1 MMNHQTKK
9 ALVALCAAM
18 GLTGCGSLDVPDLNN
33 PSVETIQDSP
43 TRATVLTAST
53 GLLMGRRV
61 GVAVTN
67 GYVAELGVIGRE
79 AYVFDGSEPRTVT
92 ELLGK
97 DLDPGGPAF
106 GGNFWANPYANI
118 RNANVLLGALDKVA
132 GVDEAEKHAIRG
144 YAKTI
149 QALDFLVVINTRDS
163 LGAPIDVNR
172 PVNEL
177 APFESKEKVFEHI
190 ARLLDEGK
198 TELEQGSESFPFP
211 LSSGFKG
218 IENVASFNTPA
229 TFLRFNRA
237 VKARVDVY
245 RGRYEEAL
253 TDLSDSFLN
262 ATGPLELGVYDT
274 FDTGSGELTN
284 NLNSKNI
291 VAHPSIAAE
300 ADKQDNGKLDDR
312 VLRKTALLDKPATGG
327 DGKLSTDRKF
337 ILYTTQNASV
347 PIIRNEELIL
357 LRAEANI
364 GLKNYGP
371 AIDDLN
377 TIRTVSGKLPPRLDL
392 DENNILDELLKQ
404 KRYSLMFEG
413 GHRWID
419 MRRYGKLNS
428 LPREYGDFP
437 VHERF
442 PIPQTELD
450 ARK

>member
-1 MMNHQTKK
+1 MIHQTKK

-33 PSVETIQDSP
+33 PSVETIRDSP

-67 GYVAELGVIGRE
+67 GYVSELGVIGRE

-97 DLDPGGPAF
+97 TLDPGGPAF

-118 RNANVLLGALDKVA
+118 RNANVLMGALDKVA
-132 GVDEAEKHAIRG
+132 GVSDTEKHAIRG

-149 QALDFLVVINTRDS
+149 QALDFLVVINTRDTN
-163 LGAPIDVNR
+163 GAPIDVNR
-172 PVNEL
+172 PVGDL
-177 APFESKEKVFEHI
+177 APFVTKDAVFEHI
-190 ARLLDEGK
+190 AGLLDEGK
-198 TELEQGSESFPFP
+198 AELEAGGDSFPFP
-211 LSSGFKG
+211 LSSGFEG
-218 IENVASFNTPA
+218 IAKVDSFDTPA

-237 VKARVDVY
+237 VKARVNVY

-253 TDLSDSFLN
+253 TDLAASFIN
-262 ATGPLELGVYDT
+262 PTGPLELGVYDT

-291 VAHPSIAAE
+291 VVHPSIEKE
-300 ADKQDNGKLDDR
+300 ADTQANGALDDR
-312 VLRKTALLDKPATGG
+312 VLRKTAKLDKPSTGG
-327 DGKLSTDRKF
+327 DGKLSSDRKF
-337 ILYTTQNASV
+337 TLYSTQNAPV

-364 GLKNYGP
+364 GLRNFGP

-377 TIRTVSGKLPPRLDL
+377 TIRTVSGKLPPRTDL
-392 DENNILDELLKQ
+392 DESNILDELLKQ

-419 MRRYGKLNS
+419 LRRYGKLNT
-428 LPREYGDFP
+428 LPLEYLTDAP

>member
-1 MMNHQTKK
+1 MIHQTKK

-33 PSVETIQDSP
+33 PSVETIQERP

-53 GLLMGRRV
+53 GLLLGRRV

-92 ELLGK
+92 ELLGRQ
-97 DLDPGGPAF
+97 LDPGGPAF

-118 RNANVLLGALDKVA
+118 RNANVLLAALDKVA
-132 GVDEAEKHAIRG
+132 GVSDSEKHAIRG
-144 YAKTI
+144 YAKTL
-149 QALDFLVVINTRDS
+149 QALDFLVVINTRDT
-163 LGAPIDVNR
+163 LGAPIAVDR

-177 APFESKEKVFEHI
+177 APFESKERVFEHI
-190 ARLLDEGK
+190 ATLLDEAK
-198 TELEQGSESFPFP
+198 ADLEAGGEAFPFP
-211 LSSGFKG
+211 LSSGFNG
-218 IENVASFNTPA
+218 IEKVDSFNTPS

-253 TDLSDSFLN
+253 TDLAASFIN
-262 ATGPLELGVYDT
+262 PTGPLELGVYDT
-274 FDTGSGELTN
+274 FGTGSGELTN
-284 NLNSKNI
+284 NLNSNNI
-291 VAHPSIAAE
+291 VAHPSLE
-300 ADKQDNGKLDDR
+300 KDADLQANGALDDR
-312 VLRKTALLDKPATGG
+312 VLRKTEKKDKPSTGG
-327 DGKLSTDRKF
+327 DGKLSSDRKF
-337 ILYTTQNASV
+337 ILYPEQNSPV

-364 GLKNYGP
+364 GLRNFGP
-371 AIDDLN
+371 AIDDIN
-377 TIRTVSGKLPPRLDL
+377 AIRAVSGKLPPRTDL
-392 DENNILDELLKQ
+392 DESNILDELLKQ

-419 MRRYGKLNS
+419 LRRYGKLDT
-428 LPREYGDFP
+428 LPREYISDAP